1 MNQKEALMKAG
12 VLAEALPWLLKFQDC
27 IVVIKFGGNAM
38 VDKSLLHT
46 FAQDVVFLRLA
57 GLKPIVVHGGGP
69 QITKRLEEKGIIS
82 EFKNG
87 YRVTT
92 SEVVG
97 IVKDVLVNEIQ
108 KDIVNA
114 INAMKSMAVGIS
126 GDEFDLIQVKKMM
139 IDQTIDIGFVGDV
152 ERVDIKQIIEVL
164 KANRKFVEE
173 NHSFMKWAFQ
183 AEAHAPAMLLGSL
196 LAGLATVAMIGFVT
210 RVSRVKEDTAIGIMY
225 TGIFALGGMLASYFS
240 DWVHIDLLHFVVGSV
255 LSVEMTDLWRL
266 GGVCVFVLGVIV
278 LFYRPLQMTSF
289 DPVMAAS
296 IGIICSSTASIR
308 PA

>member
-139 IDQTIDIGFVGDV
+139 IDQTIDIGFVGNV

-164 KANRKFVEE
+164 ESGEIPVISSLGIDNKGQIFNVNADSAASAIAKSLRANKLV
-173 NHSFMKWAFQ
+173 
-183 AEAHAPAMLLGSL
+183 LLTDV
-196 LAGLATVAMIGFVT
+196 AGLLENYPDETTLINTLSLSELEKMIPNLDSGMRPKMESCFEAVSSG
-210 RVSRVKEDTAIGIMY
+210 VSRAHVIDGRKPHALLVEVFTDSG
-225 TGIFALGGMLASYFS
+225 TGTMITK
-240 DWVHIDLLHFVVGSV
+240 DL
-255 LSVEMTDLWRL
+255 D
-266 GGVCVFVLGVIV
+266 
-278 LFYRPLQMTSF
+278 
-289 DPVMAAS
+289 
-296 IGIICSSTASIR
+296 
-308 PA
+308 

>member
-92 SEVVG
+92 GEVVG

-164 KANRKFVEE
+164 ESGEIPVISSLGIDNKGQIFNVNADSAASAIAKSLRANKLVLLTDV
-173 NHSFMKWAFQ
+173 AG
-183 AEAHAPAMLLGSL
+183 LLGNYPDETTLINTLRLSEL
-196 LAGLATVAMIGFVT
+196 EKMIPKLDSGMRPKMESCFEAVSSG
-210 RVSRVKEDTAIGIMY
+210 VSRAHVIDGRKPHALLVEVFTDSG
-225 TGIFALGGMLASYFS
+225 TGTMITK
-240 DWVHIDLLHFVVGSV
+240 DL
-255 LSVEMTDLWRL
+255 E
-266 GGVCVFVLGVIV
+266 
-278 LFYRPLQMTSF
+278 
-289 DPVMAAS
+289 
-296 IGIICSSTASIR
+296 
-308 PA
+308 

>member
-12 VLAEALPWLLKFQDC
+12 VLAEALPWLLKFQNC

-114 INAMKSMAVGIS
+114 INSMKSMAVGIS

-164 KANRKFVEE
+164 ESGEIPVISSLGIDNKGQIFNVNADSAASAIAKSLRANKLVLLTDV
-173 NHSFMKWAFQ
+173 AG
-183 AEAHAPAMLLGSL
+183 LLGNYPDETTLINTLSL
-196 LAGLATVAMIGFVT
+196 SELEKMIPNLDSGMRPKMESCFEAVSSG
-210 RVSRVKEDTAIGIMY
+210 VSRAHVIDGRKPHALLVEVFTDSG
-225 TGIFALGGMLASYFS
+225 TGTMITK
-240 DWVHIDLLHFVVGSV
+240 DL
-255 LSVEMTDLWRL
+255 E
-266 GGVCVFVLGVIV
+266 
-278 LFYRPLQMTSF
+278 
-289 DPVMAAS
+289 
-296 IGIICSSTASIR
+296 
-308 PA
+308 

>member
-164 KANRKFVEE
+164 ESGEIPVISSLGIDNKGQIFNVNADSAASAIAKSLRANKLVLLTDV
-173 NHSFMKWAFQ
+173 AG
-183 AEAHAPAMLLGSL
+183 LLGNYPDETTLINTLRLSEL
-196 LAGLATVAMIGFVT
+196 EKMIPNLDSGMRPKMESCFEAVSSG
-210 RVSRVKEDTAIGIMY
+210 VSRAHVIDGRKPHALLVEVFTDSG
-225 TGIFALGGMLASYFS
+225 TGTMITK
-240 DWVHIDLLHFVVGSV
+240 DL
-255 LSVEMTDLWRL
+255 D
-266 GGVCVFVLGVIV
+266 
-278 LFYRPLQMTSF
+278 
-289 DPVMAAS
+289 
-296 IGIICSSTASIR
+296 
-308 PA
+308 

>member
-12 VLAEALPWLLKFQDC
+12 VLAEALPWLLKFQNC

-114 INAMKSMAVGIS
+114 INSMKSMAVGIS

-164 KANRKFVEE
+164 ESGEIPVISSLGIDNKGQIFNVNADSAASAIAKSLRANKLVLLTDV
-173 NHSFMKWAFQ
+173 AG
-183 AEAHAPAMLLGSL
+183 LLGNYPDETTLINTLSL
-196 LAGLATVAMIGFVT
+196 SELEKMIPNLDSGMRPKMESCFEAVSSG
-210 RVSRVKEDTAIGIMY
+210 VSRAHVIDGRKPHALLVEVFTDSGTGTMITKE
-225 TGIFALGGMLASYFS
+225 L
-240 DWVHIDLLHFVVGSV
+240 
-255 LSVEMTDLWRL
+255 E
-266 GGVCVFVLGVIV
+266 
-278 LFYRPLQMTSF
+278 
-289 DPVMAAS
+289 
-296 IGIICSSTASIR
+296 
-308 PA
+308 

>member
-92 SEVVG
+92 GEVVG

-108 KDIVNA
+108 KDIVN
-114 INAMKSMAVGIS
+114 
-126 GDEFDLIQVKKMM
+126 E
-139 IDQTIDIGFVGDV
+139 IG
-152 ERVDIKQIIEVL
+152 R
-164 KANRKFVEE
+164 
-173 NHSFMKWAFQ
+173 
-183 AEAHAPAMLLGSL
+183 AH
-196 LAGLATVAMIGFVT
+196 V
-210 RVSRVKEDTAIGIMY
+210 
-225 TGIFALGGMLASYFS
+225 
-240 DWVHIDLLHFVVGSV
+240 
-255 LSVEMTDLWRL
+255 
-266 GGVCVFVLGVIV
+266 
-278 LFYRPLQMTSF
+278 
-289 DPVMAAS
+289 
-296 IGIICSSTASIR
+296 
-308 PA
+308 

>member
-164 KANRKFVEE
+164 ESGEIPVISSLGIDNKGQIFNINADSAASAIAKSLRANKLVLLTDV
-173 NHSFMKWAFQ
+173 AG
-183 AEAHAPAMLLGSL
+183 LLGNYPDETTLINTLRLSEL
-196 LAGLATVAMIGFVT
+196 EKMIPKLDSGMRPKMESCFEAVSSG
-210 RVSRVKEDTAIGIMY
+210 VSRAHVIDGRKPHALLVEVFTDSG
-225 TGIFALGGMLASYFS
+225 TGTMITK
-240 DWVHIDLLHFVVGSV
+240 DL
-255 LSVEMTDLWRL
+255 E
-266 GGVCVFVLGVIV
+266 
-278 LFYRPLQMTSF
+278 
-289 DPVMAAS
+289 
-296 IGIICSSTASIR
+296 
-308 PA
+308 

>member
-12 VLAEALPWLLKFQDC
+12 VLAEALPWLLKFQNC

-92 SEVVG
+92 GEGVG

-139 IDQTIDIGFVGDV
+139 IDQTIDIGFVGNV

-164 KANRKFVEE
+164 ESGEIPVISSLGIDNKGQIFNVNADSAASAIAKSLRANKLV
-173 NHSFMKWAFQ
+173 
-183 AEAHAPAMLLGSL
+183 LLTDV
-196 LAGLATVAMIGFVT
+196 AGLLENYPDETTLINTLSLSELEKMIPDLDSGMRPKMESCFDAVSSG
-210 RVSRVKEDTAIGIMY
+210 VSRAHVIDGRKPHALLVEVFTDSGTGTMITKE
-225 TGIFALGGMLASYFS
+225 L
-240 DWVHIDLLHFVVGSV
+240 
-255 LSVEMTDLWRL
+255 E
-266 GGVCVFVLGVIV
+266 
-278 LFYRPLQMTSF
+278 
-289 DPVMAAS
+289 
-296 IGIICSSTASIR
+296 
-308 PA
+308 

>member
-12 VLAEALPWLLKFQDC
+12 VLAEALPWLLKFQNC

-164 KANRKFVEE
+164 ESGEIPVISSLGIDNKGQIFNVNADSAASAIAKSLRANKLVLLTDV
-173 NHSFMKWAFQ
+173 AG
-183 AEAHAPAMLLGSL
+183 LLGNYPDETTLINTLSL
-196 LAGLATVAMIGFVT
+196 SELEKMIPNLDSGMRPKMESCFEAVSSG
-210 RVSRVKEDTAIGIMY
+210 VSRAHVIDGRKPHALLVEVFTDSGTGTMITKE
-225 TGIFALGGMLASYFS
+225 L
-240 DWVHIDLLHFVVGSV
+240 
-255 LSVEMTDLWRL
+255 E
-266 GGVCVFVLGVIV
+266 
-278 LFYRPLQMTSF
+278 
-289 DPVMAAS
+289 
-296 IGIICSSTASIR
+296 
-308 PA
+308 